1 MLSVVHLRK
10 SFSTREERLVA
21 IDDLSFSVADGEFV
35 SIVGPSGCGKT
46 TLLRILAGLA
56 EPDSGRVETT
66 QNGHGFVFQRAGLF
80 PWMSVVDNVAFGIR
94 DRKLDRQE
102 RAERAERLLGDVGL
116 TEFRDYLPHQLSGG
130 MQQRVNLARALVSD
144 PRTLFM
150 DEPFGA
156 LDAQTRHVLREQ
168 LLMLWNRDRKDV
180 VFVTHDI
187 EEALLLSDRVL
198 VMSGRPGRI
207 VEDIVVPLERP
218 RDLSGRGHPD
228 LADLRFHIWELVR
241 EQAEAALVIADTT
254 PRAG

>member
-1 MLSVVHLRK
+1 MLSVTHLRK
-10 SFSTREERLVA
+10 SFATRGERLVV

-46 TLLRILAGLA
+46 SLLRILAGLA
-56 EPDSGRVETT
+56 EPDAGQVETT
-66 QNGHGFVFQRAGLF
+66 QAGHGFVFQRAGLF

-94 DRKLDRQE
+94 DRKLDRRE
-102 RAERAERLLGDVGL
+102 RVQRSERLLDDVGL
-116 TEFRDYLPHQLSGG
+116 TEFGNYLPHQLSGG

-207 VEDIVVPLERP
+207 VEDIVVPLDRP